1 MLRVIRKIWLCT
13 LLCLCAWC
21 VWSLFSHQMP
31 WQRHEKTAHEVNVV
45 TYNTRAMLIGESLD
59 RKKAMMQYINQLDA
73 DVVCLQEVLVY
84 KSGNRMTLPALREAM
99 RKYPYTYY
107 DFKHYN
113 SRRQFGNVVFSR
125 YPLINKQT
133 IRYESA
139 SNISSQC
146 DMIVNDDTIR
156 LIVNHLESFRLEEK
170 DFSIDSL
177 TAGSFKESSL
187 NRKLTQA
194 SQLRR
199 NQVLKVRRAI
209 YDAPYPVIA
218 VGDFNAVPLSLV
230 YWTMN
235 MGLRDCF
242 AESSLGRYGATYK
255 RKGLGIRIDYIF
267 TSRKLHP
274 LSCHVDQVE
283 YSDHFPV
290 VATIGWEEK

>member
-31 WQRHEKTAHEVNVV
+31 WQRHEKTDHEVTVV
-45 TYNTRAMLIGESLD
+45 TYNTRAMLIGESLN
-59 RKKAMMQYINQLDA
+59 RKKDMMQYINQLDA

-84 KSGNRMTLPALREAM
+84 KSGNRMTLPTLREAM

-146 DMIVNDDTIR
+146 DVIVGKDTIR
-156 LIVNHLESFRLEEK
+156 LIVNHLESFRLTKE
-170 DFSIDSL
+170 DLNIDSL
-177 TAGSFKESSL
+177 TSNSWQESSL
-187 NRKLTQA
+187 NRKLRTA
-194 SQLRR
+194 SRLRR
-199 NQVLKVRRAI
+199 TQVNALRKAI
-209 YDAPYPVIA
+209 RQSPHPVIA
-218 VGDFNAVPLSLV
+218 VGDFNSLPISWV
-230 YWTMN
+230 YWRMN
-235 MGLRDCF
+235 MSMHDCW
-242 AESSLGRYGATYK
+242 AESSLGKYGSTYRYDWWLRA
-255 RKGLGIRIDYIF
+255 RIDYIF
-267 TSRKLHP
+267 TSRKLKP
-274 LSCHVDQVE
+274 ISCE
-283 YSDHFPV
+283 TGSATYSDHYPV
-290 VATIGWEEK
+290 ISTIEL

>member
-31 WQRHEKTAHEVNVV
+31 WQRHEKTDHEVTVV

-59 RKKAMMQYINQLDA
+59 KKKAMMQYINQLDA

-146 DMIVNDDTIR
+146 DVVVGKDTIR
-156 LIVNHLESFRLEEK
+156 LIVNHLESFRLTKE
-170 DFSIDSL
+170 DLNIDSL
-177 TAGSFKESSL
+177 TSNSWQESSL
-187 NRKLTQA
+187 NRKLTTA
-194 SQLRR
+194 SRLRR
-199 NQVLKVRRAI
+199 TQVNALRKAI
-209 YDAPYPVIA
+209 RQSPHPVIA
-218 VGDFNAVPLSLV
+218 VGDFNSLPISWV
-230 YWTMN
+230 YWRMN
-235 MGLRDCF
+235 LGMHDCW
-242 AESSLGRYGATYK
+242 AESSMGQYGSTYT
-255 RKGLGIRIDYIF
+255 RGMLRARIDYIF
-267 TSRKLHP
+267 TSRKIKP
-274 LSCHVDQVE
+274 ISCE
-283 YSDHFPV
+283 IGNATYSDHYPV
-290 VATIGWEEK
+290 IGTVGW